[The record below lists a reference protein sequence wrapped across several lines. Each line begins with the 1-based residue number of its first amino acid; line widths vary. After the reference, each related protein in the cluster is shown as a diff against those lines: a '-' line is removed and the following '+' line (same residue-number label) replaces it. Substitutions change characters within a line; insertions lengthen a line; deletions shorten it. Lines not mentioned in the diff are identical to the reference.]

1 MKLHRLTLL
10 SLMVG
15 SVGCDQATKQLAIGH
30 LKEGPTTS
38 YLGDLFRLT
47 YAENSGAFL
56 GLGGQLPSG
65 VRTFIF
71 VGLVSVML
79 AMMAWMLRRPE
90 SAARTMGVPA
100 RAAGAAAVALALVL
114 AGGVGNLIDRV
125 AYGGVVVDFLNL
137 GIGGLRTG
145 IFNVADLQ
153 IVAGI
158 VMLAWLSLRHREA
171 ATSG

>member
-1 MKLHRLTLL
+1 
-10 SLMVG
+10 
-15 SVGCDQATKQLAIGH
+15 
-30 LKEGPTTS
+30 
-38 YLGDLFRLT
+38 
-47 YAENSGAFL
+47 
-56 GLGGQLPSG
+56 
-65 VRTFIF
+65 
-71 VGLVSVML
+71 
-79 AMMAWMLRRPE
+79 
-90 SAARTMGVPA
+90 
-100 RAAGAAAVALALVL
+100 VL
-114 AGGVGNLIDRV
+114 AGGGGNLIDRV